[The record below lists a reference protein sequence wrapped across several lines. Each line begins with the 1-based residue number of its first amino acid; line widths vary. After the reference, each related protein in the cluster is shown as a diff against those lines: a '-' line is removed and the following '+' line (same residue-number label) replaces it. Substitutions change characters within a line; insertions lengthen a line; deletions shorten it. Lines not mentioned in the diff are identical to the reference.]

1 MTWIQH
7 RKKEKPKV
15 EEIVLTREQQIQQQQ
30 MLQKKADLE
39 VLVEKSI
46 KEYLVKTYPKAF
58 LTHRTHQKKIK
69 SSETKMDDASHRR
82 RIRTLADLQLVLK
95 QNQNSS
101 TNGDADDYWNQK
113 SPKHL
118 ISDQLQTLVE
128 LNGFDRVSL
137 PDVADSIRLAEGV
150 MAEPSFYHSR
160 LLDERQQ
167 QFVLFSQVMDKYSQP
182 QSDKKKKNNNKKKKN
197 KALPKFVGDDIK
209 IYRRLE
215 KQVDQFLQV
224 RYNAVKYRYNVLKT
238 KYHEI
243 EEWIDKNIIKTTPD
257 AYHLRNKS
265 VQEVEASKS
274 SPPVILSKNK
284 NTLENLLVLSN
295 CGDDDYEHDLLLI
308 SHMEPSRRLLA
319 LPHRLKLNPAS
330 TIISVSLV
338 VFGALP
344 LAYRSINFAM
354 EYYSYPFLSEAMAL
368 SVAGTVGYGI
378 WSSRDA
384 SRTRQAQAVGNA
396 INHRIYARN
405 EAVLWV
411 LQEGAVRRLTK
422 AVLALYYHHSNNENG
437 NTAFIVEQQGPT
449 DLPQI
454 GDNPFDVAME
464 LGLFEKNSSGDY
476 SCVDID
482 TISGHLKS

>member
-7 RKKEKPKV
+7 RKKENPKV
-15 EEIVLTREQQIQQQQ
+15 EEVVLTREQQQLQQQ
-30 MLQKKADLE
+30 MLQKREDLE

-58 LTHRTHQKKIK
+58 LTHRPHQKKIK
-69 SSETKMDDASHRR
+69 TSETKRDDASSRR
-82 RIRTLADLQLVLK
+82 RIRTLADLQLVLR

-101 TNGDADDYWNQK
+101 TNKDDEDYRNKK
-113 SPKHL
+113 SPKNL

-137 PDVADSIRLAEGV
+137 PDVTDSIRLAEGV
-150 MAEPSFYHSR
+150 MAEPIFYHSR

-182 QSDKKKKNNNKKKKN
+182 QNDKKKNKEKKKN

-224 RYNAVKYRYNVLKT
+224 RYNEVKYRYNVLKA

-243 EEWIDKNIIKTTPD
+243 EEWIDKNIIKKKPD
-257 AYHLRNKS
+257 ACHLRNKL
-265 VQEVEASKS
+265 VQEVETSQL

-295 CGDDDYEHDLLLI
+295 CGDDDDEHDLLLI

-396 INHRIYARN
+396 MNHRIYARG

-411 LQEGAVRRLTK
+411 LQEGAVRRLAK

-437 NTAFIVEQQGPT
+437 NTAFIVDQQGPI

-454 GDNPFDVAME
+454 GDNPLDVAIE
-464 LGLFEKNSSGDY
+464 LGLFERTSSGDY

-482 TISGHLKS
+482 KVSSLLKS